1 MSSST
6 IPRHAATIAADYS
19 FPVGKRR
26 WLTNIWRKLTL
37 RPPNHSSTPKF
48 TPVEIPWAPRPS
60 LPNAFGDPVRSRDN
74 TATRPPSPPPY
85 IDFGPI
91 RHSIDVAQPYDEA
104 ETQDPSRLSP
114 DSAATIT
121 KGDHQAESAPA
132 DVKKSPPTAISPVPY
147 RSKASLQVPET
158 PTPTRFMPSPT
169 KPLTLS
175 PISTSNLGLPEVF
188 DSPTGEAETPLNFPS
203 GVKNLTGQLVNVVL
217 IAPGNNDVY
226 RAKFVN
232 EDRAVAIKVFRPRP
246 SVRETDE
253 EAAAMQDRTHLRVQR
268 EASVWHSLGHH
279 PRVVEL
285 LGYAVVDGNP
295 CLISPWSKNGNV
307 YQYLKKN
314 PDADRRALIL
324 DVAEGLLY
332 LHTRD
337 PPIVH
342 ADIKGVSRSDM
353 FERLRGGS
361 TQLSLSLLQYNV
373 LVSDSGRAMLCDFGN
388 SVTLA
393 DDPTGLTTPNVG
405 QGTTRWIAPE
415 VLLGEPASSKA
426 DVYSFAILALEIM
439 SDKLPYY
446 KLQVHA
452 AVILAKARGKVP
464 SRESYPELPAMDPF
478 WPLLMQCWDSDA
490 DARPGMEK
498 VHSTA
503 IELVVRALK
512 EGGRLSENARV
523 HRAVEAP
530 YESQMTETS
539 NILFRGK
546 RFTTS

>member
-1 MSSST
+1 MADQHMEKAHPPT
-6 IPRHAATIAADYS
+6 IQPFIYSHIYAGRNSLGATRD
-19 FPVGKRR
+19 R
-26 WLTNIWRKLTL
+26 
-37 RPPNHSSTPKF
+37 
-48 TPVEIPWAPRPS
+48 
-60 LPNAFGDPVRSRDN
+60 RDN
-74 TATRPPSPPPY
+74 TATRAPSPPF
-85 IDFGPI
+85 IDFGAI
-91 RHSIDVAQPYDEA
+91 RHSIDVTQTVDSEA
-104 ETQDPSRLSP
+104 QDPSRLSP

-121 KGDHQAESAPA
+121 KNDYQAALTQPA
-132 DVKKSPPTAISPVPY
+132 QVRKSPPTAISPIPFQGK
-147 RSKASLQVPET
+147 RSLQVPET

-175 PISTSNLGLPEVF
+175 PISTSNLGLPAIC

-203 GVKNLTGQLVNVVL
+203 GVKDLTGQLVNVVL

-226 RAKFVN
+226 RAQLVN
-232 EDRAVAIKVFRPRP
+232 EGRAVAIKVFRPRP

-253 EAAAMQDRTHLRVQR
+253 EAAAMQGRTHLRVQR
-268 EASVWHSLGHH
+268 EASVWHSLGDH

-285 LGYAVVDGNP
+285 LGYALVDGNP
-295 CLISPWSKNGNV
+295 CLISPWSRNGNV

-324 DVAEGLLY
+324 DVSEGLLY

-342 ADIKGVSRSDM
+342 ADIKG
-353 FERLRGGS
+353 
-361 TQLSLSLLQYNV
+361 YNV

-415 VLLGEPASSKA
+415 VLLGEPATSKA
-426 DVYSFAILALEIM
+426 DVYSFAILALEVM

-452 AVILAKARGKVP
+452 AVILAKARGKIP
-464 SRESYPELPAMDPF
+464 SRESYPELPEMDPF
-478 WPLLMQCWDSDA
+478 WPLLIQCWDSDA
-490 DARPGMEK
+490 SARPEMEK
-498 VHSTA
+498 VHSTLA
-503 IELVVRALK
+503 MW
-512 EGGRLSENARV
+512 
-523 HRAVEAP
+523 
-530 YESQMTETS
+530 QQ
-539 NILFRGK
+539 LFGYK
-546 RFTTS
+546 RPQRPKRNQTAS

>member
-6 IPRHAATIAADYS
+6 IPRHAATIAAEYS
-19 FPVGKRR
+19 FPVGKRT
-26 WLTNIWRKLTL
+26 WLNNIWRKLTL

-48 TPVEIPWAPRPS
+48 TPVEISWTPRPS

-74 TATRPPSPPPY
+74 TATRPPSPPF

-91 RHSIDVAQPYDEA
+91 RHSIDVTQAYDDA

-114 DSAATIT
+114 DSAATLT
-121 KGDHQAESAPA
+121 REGHQAKPSPA
-132 DVKKSPPTAISPVPY
+132 DVKKSPPAAISPVPY
-147 RSKASLQVPET
+147 GAKGSLQVPET
-158 PTPTRFMPSPT
+158 PTPTRFMSSPT
-169 KPLTLS
+169 KLLTLS
-175 PISTSNLGLPEVF
+175 PISTFNLGLPEVS
-188 DSPTGEAETPLNFPS
+188 DSPTAEAETEAETPCSFPS
-203 GVKNLTGQLVNVVL
+203 GVKDLTGQLVNVVL

-226 RAKFVN
+226 RAKLVN

-279 PRVVEL
+279 SRVVEL

-314 PDADRRALIL
+314 PDADRRTLIL

-342 ADIKGVSRSDM
+342 ADIKG
-353 FERLRGGS
+353 
-361 TQLSLSLLQYNV
+361 YNV
-373 LVSDSGRAMLCDFGN
+373 LVSDSNRAMLCDFGN

-415 VLLGEPASSKA
+415 VLLGEPATAKA
-426 DVYSFAILALEIM
+426 DVYSFGILALEIM

-490 DARPGMEK
+490 DARPGMDK
-498 VHSTA
+498 VHSTLA
-503 IELVVRALK
+503 MWQK
-512 EGGRLSENARV
+512 
-523 HRAVEAP
+523 
-530 YESQMTETS
+530 
-539 NILFRGK
+539 LFGYK
-546 RFTTS
+546 RPQRPKRNQTAF

>member
-6 IPRHAATIAADYS
+6 IPRHAATIAAEYS
-19 FPVGKRR
+19 FPVGKRT
-26 WLTNIWRKLTL
+26 WLNNIWRKLTL

-48 TPVEIPWAPRPS
+48 TPVEISWTPRPS

-74 TATRPPSPPPY
+74 TATRPPSPPF

-91 RHSIDVAQPYDEA
+91 RHSIDVTQAYDDA

-114 DSAATIT
+114 DSAATLT
-121 KGDHQAESAPA
+121 REGHQAKPSPA
-132 DVKKSPPTAISPVPY
+132 DVKKSPPAAISPVPY
-147 RSKASLQVPET
+147 GAKGSLQVPET

-169 KPLTLS
+169 KLLTLS
-175 PISTSNLGLPEVF
+175 PISTFNLGLPEVS
-188 DSPTGEAETPLNFPS
+188 DSPTAEAETEAETPCSFPS
-203 GVKNLTGQLVNVVL
+203 GVKDLTGQLVNVVL

-226 RAKFVN
+226 RAKLVN

-279 PRVVEL
+279 SRVVEL

-314 PDADRRALIL
+314 PDADRRTLIL

-342 ADIKGVSRSDM
+342 ADIKG
-353 FERLRGGS
+353 
-361 TQLSLSLLQYNV
+361 YNV
-373 LVSDSGRAMLCDFGN
+373 LVSDSNRAMLCDFGN

-415 VLLGEPASSKA
+415 VLLGEPATAKA
-426 DVYSFAILALEIM
+426 DVYSFGILALEIM

-490 DARPGMEK
+490 DARPGMDK
-498 VHSTA
+498 VHSTLA
-503 IELVVRALK
+503 MWQK
-512 EGGRLSENARV
+512 
-523 HRAVEAP
+523 
-530 YESQMTETS
+530 
-539 NILFRGK
+539 LFGYK
-546 RFTTS
+546 RPQRPKRNQTAF